1 VGPHFGFAMCN
12 WRSSRDS
19 NWKGANNCYII
30 TLMISLTR
38 RMVRL
43 EAQRPVKPRPS
54 RVLQLSDLDPEVAA
68 MFIARDYDVNRM
80 NLAELD
86 VLAAELGR
94 LTV

>member
-1 VGPHFGFAMCN
+1 
-12 WRSSRDS
+12 
-19 NWKGANNCYII
+19 
-30 TLMISLTR
+30 
-38 RMVRL
+38 
-43 EAQRPVKPRPS
+43 
-54 RVLQLSDLDPEVAA
+54 LSDLDPEVAA

>member
-1 VGPHFGFAMCN
+1 
-12 WRSSRDS
+12 
-19 NWKGANNCYII
+19 
-30 TLMISLTR
+30 
-38 RMVRL
+38 
-43 EAQRPVKPRPS
+43 
-54 RVLQLSDLDPEVAA
+54 